1 MRIILIMFFVI
12 SVALVSTTPAFSQSE
27 PFLSVET
34 SESTY
39 DEGDTIVISGK
50 VSTLI
55 LDTPITI
62 QVFFGTTLV
71 EIAQLEVGQDGS
83 FTHTILAEGPL
94 WNSDGAY
101 IVRASYGQGNVA
113 EVSFDFVTE
122 KGVPVTTNIFEVDA
136 GNSGTFDVEYTIRG
150 GVVVDMLVDSDIFAL
165 IVIIQSDD
173 DGALTVELPRDSVDA
188 LKSDGNDDAFIIL
201 IDGVEVP
208 YDEVS
213 TSSKSRTITIE
224 FEGGD
229 SDIEII
235 GTFVVPEFGTIA
247 AFILAVAII
256 STIIISRKNQL
267 IRI

>member
-1 MRIILIMFFVI
+1 MFFVI
-12 SVALVSTTPAFSQSE
+12 SGLLISFTPAFSQSE
-27 PFLSVET
+27 SLLSVET

-39 DEGDTIVISGK
+39 DEGDTVVISGK
-50 VSTLI
+50 VSTVI

-62 QVFFGTTLV
+62 QVFHETTLV

-94 WNSDGAY
+94 WNNDGEY
-101 IVRASYGQGNVA
+101 VVRASYSQGNVV
-113 EVSFDFVTE
+113 EVSFNFITK
-122 KGVPVTTNIFEVDA
+122 KGAPVTTNTFEVDA

-150 GVVVDMLVDSDIFAL
+150 GVIVDMLVDSEIFAL

-173 DGALTVELPRDSVDA
+173 DGTLTLELPRDSIDA
-188 LKSDGNDDAFIIL
+188 LKSDGNDDTFIIL

-208 YDEVS
+208 YQEVS
-213 TSSKSRTITIE
+213 TSSKSRTVTIE

-235 GTFVVPEFGTIA
+235 GTFVVPEFGTV
-247 AFILAVAII
+247 AFMILAVAII
-256 STIIISRKNQL
+256 STIIITRKNQL